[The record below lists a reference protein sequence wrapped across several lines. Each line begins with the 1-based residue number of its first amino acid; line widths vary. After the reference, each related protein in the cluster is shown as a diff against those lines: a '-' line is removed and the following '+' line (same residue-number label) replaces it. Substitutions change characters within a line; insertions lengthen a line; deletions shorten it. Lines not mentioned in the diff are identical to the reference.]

1 MRGRS
6 WRQRPVGLS
15 AGAHGQGPARTLVS
29 KAPPL
34 GLGPPPRR
42 RSGEIHTHFC
52 PASWGQNLLPRVAHP
67 GLCNPPPQE
76 LLPVPG
82 PFLIIRTQHSSSLPS
97 S

>member
-34 GLGPPPRR
+34 GAGPAPEEAFRGN
-42 RSGEIHTHFC
+42 SH
-52 PASWGQNLLPRVAHP
+52 SLLPRLL
-67 GLCNPPPQE
+67 GLESLTPRC
-76 LLPVPG
+76 
-82 PFLIIRTQHSSSLPS
+82 SSGAL
-97 S
+97 

>member
-52 PASWGQNLLPRVAHP
+52 PASWGQNLLPLVAYP

-82 PFLIIRTQHSSSLPS
+82 PFLIICT
-97 S
+97 